1 MLKERHQVF
10 VSLLVISD
18 SLVVACSEFG
28 SLALSRAL
36 GYLPADAWLTRS
48 TVLPLVIGFPFILT
62 CMAIVGLY
70 RPRRDRRFFSEF
82 IDILK
87 AVFCGWGV
95 FVIATQMLKPTSVS
109 ASEPVV
115 LLLIHLALLVTL
127 LTIHRRIFRAVLHAL
142 RMRGWNQRHFAII
155 GTGRLGQIAFHT
167 FLRNSWTG
175 INAPYFIS
183 HHDTTRRTE
192 CLGRPVY
199 GGLDR
204 LEAIIEEHRIDG
216 VVIALPQSRSYLLPK
231 IMMRLGSFAVDVRI
245 IPDISPRYMPI
256 NLNVHEL
263 DGMPILTMRQSPMQ
277 GYAAIYKRAV
287 DIIVASLALIIFGL
301 PMAIIAFLIKLDSR
315 GPIIYRQARVSAG
328 GKPFKIYKFRTMYHD
343 GASEWDSGSKSV
355 ANGKSAWTKRNDS
368 RITSLGRILRKSS
381 LDELPQLFNVL
392 RSDMSLV
399 GPRPERLDLIDDFR
413 RNWRGYMLRQN
424 IKPGMTGWAQ
434 INGLRGDTSLRK
446 RLQYD
451 LYYIRNWSLAFDLR
465 ILLLTLFRGFRDP
478 NAH

>member
-18 SLVVACSEFG
+18 SLVVAGSEFG

-48 TVLPLVIGFPFILT
+48 TVLALAVGFPFILI
-62 CMAIVGLY
+62 CMAMVGLY
-70 RPRRDRRFFSEF
+70 RPRRDRPFFSEF

-87 AVFCGWGV
+87 AAFFGWGM
-95 FVIATQMLKPTSVS
+95 FVIATQMLKSTSVS
-109 ASEPVV
+109 ESEPAV
-115 LLLIHLALLVTL
+115 LFLIHLLLLVTL

-175 INAPYFIS
+175 INAAYFIS
-183 HHDTTRRTE
+183 HHDTTRRTD
-192 CLGRPVY
+192 CLGRPVH

-204 LEAIIEEHRIDG
+204 LEEIIEEHRVDG

-231 IMMRLGSFAVDVRI
+231 IMMRLGSFTVDVRI

-256 NLNVHEL
+256 NLSVHEL
-263 DGMPILTMRQSPMQ
+263 DGMPILTMRQSPML

-301 PMAIIAFLIKLDSR
+301 PMTIIAILIKLDSR
-315 GPIIYRQARVSAG
+315 GPIIFRQARVSVG
-328 GKPFKIYKFRTMYHD
+328 GKPFKIFKFRTMYH
-343 GASEWDSGSKSV
+343 GASESNSGPNPEAS
-355 ANGKSAWTKRNDS
+355 GKSAWTKRNDS

-392 RSDMSLV
+392 KGDMSLV

-413 RNWRGYMLRQN
+413 RDWRGYMLRQN

-451 LYYIRNWSLAFDLR
+451 LYYIRNWSLSFDLR